1 MIEFIVGNMKKEWG
15 VTMKRIVILTVGKTH
30 SGKTTFAKALEHQ
43 LENSLVIDQDNQA
56 EFINTHYN
64 NLLPKKGPNII
75 KYAISNT
82 IVDYSVNQ
90 TNLHLILCNSNRN
103 QKGRLDLLTYFKNKG
118 FTSILVNFHIP
129 DEVLQ
134 ERVANS
140 ERSTAIFRSATSF
153 EEVLVRQREESGNI
167 KAPSENEADYFFVIE
182 NVDDNEVVIQKIIDI
197 ARGI

>member
-1 MIEFIVGNMKKEWG
+1 
-15 VTMKRIVILTVGKTH
+15 MKRIVILTVGKTH

-43 LENSLVIDQDNQA
+43 LENSLVIDQDNHA
-56 EFINTHYN
+56 EFINTYYN

-103 QKGRLDLLTYFKNKG
+103 KTGRLDLLTYFKNKG
-118 FTSILVNFHIP
+118 FTSVLVNFDIP
-129 DEVLQ
+129 DEILQ

-140 ERSTAIFRSATSF
+140 ERSTAIFRSAKSF
-153 EEVLVRQREESGNI
+153 EEVLVRQREDSGNI
-167 KAPSENEADYFFVIE
+167 IAPSENEADYFFVIG
-182 NVDDNEVVIQKIIDI
+182 NVADNEVVIQKIIDI
-197 ARGI
+197 AKGI